1 MNKNGMF
8 QNFGKMEKS
17 EFVNDYKINVFEIAW
32 LDDQIIEKF
41 TSDFKIVAKYFQTL
55 RMNQEYKGTSE
66 EIKHVDALFKMMTA
80 LTGDNSFEI
89 IYNEHKFKK
98 NGGETMGNFLE
109 ECMERGRKQEKE
121 KIIMNLIESNAG
133 SIEQIAEWVKL
144 PVSEVEKIAQKVS
157 SKA

>member
-1 MNKNGMF
+1 MEIFMNRKGMF
-8 QNFGKMEKS
+8 PNFGKMEKS

-98 NGGETMGNFLE
+98 NGGE
-109 ECMERGRKQEKE
+109 CIERGY
-121 KIIMNLIESNAG
+121 
-133 SIEQIAEWVKL
+133 
-144 PVSEVEKIAQKVS
+144 VSGWTAP
-157 SKA
+157 